1 MLEVKRSSLSV
12 VQRTAGMRS
21 IITAEAR
28 AAFVA
33 LDLGFFEILEHAVD
47 GDAEEGE
54 FVVAGDIQAR
64 GQIAA
69 GADLGD
75 VLGEVGD
82 ARDYEAFEQVERDG
96 AENEAGGDQQQQ
108 ELQQAGLAL
117 LVNGAGK
124 QDADDHRGAAVDVV

>member
-1 MLEVKRSSLSV
+1 M
-12 VQRTAGMRS
+12 
-21 IITAEAR
+21 
-28 AAFVA
+28 AF
-33 LDLGFFEILEHAVD
+33 DLRFFEILEHAID

-54 FVVAGDIQAR
+54 LVVAGDIQTR

-82 ARDYEAFEQVERDG
+82 ARNDEAFEQVERGG

-108 ELQQAGLAL
+108 ELQQAGVAL
-117 LVNGAGK
+117 LVNGSGK
-124 QDADDHRGAAVDVV
+124 QDADDDRGAAVDVV